1 MDQIDQDQDIRPS
14 EMNQSI
20 DLSLSASEIDNFLVR
35 EINYLL
41 TCKLEMKNKRKLYF
55 CWMVQF

>member
-41 TCKLEMKNKRKLYF
+41 TCKLEMKNKRNRMKKRP
-55 CWMVQF
+55 